1 MRDDAI
7 QAATR
12 RADNLER
19 QLMASQQDAQQNANM
34 AAWTQKFLDEGVAR
48 INERGD
54 VELLDSKKMKSF
66 VKTNVIKN
74 KEDVNM

>member
-54 VELLDSKKMKSF
+54 VELLDSKKLKSF
-66 VKTNVIKN
+66 VKTNIIKS